1 MTARNRQSITV
12 KEGLLAPF
20 LASAALFGG
29 YLVLKFFPGLDV
41 QSALNAYFGL
51 VGTIAVA
58 GNLQWPLRRWAGKG
72 GLGAETLRLGVPDG
86 WLIDEE
92 GNALRELRAAPTDA
106 AALALA
112 VLVTYLDISNG
123 HMLFPVNNAIA
134 TMIVADL
141 LGLLGINSF
150 RTAAVMLVGLLLYDV
165 FWVFESPK
173 VVGDNVMLA
182 MATSSQLNGPIKL
195 LFPRTEAQI
204 FSEGGS
210 YPFELLGLG
219 DVALP
224 GLLACLA
231 LRYDASRT
239 IDIQGRAVACAKA
252 LEDAMQELDPKATTS
267 DVQIMNSAAD
277 AIDTAYD
284 EAFDD
289 DERRRESGVAVPE
302 QVSQTVLGN
311 RNFFFPVLGAYGLG
325 LFIAFE
331 ANRITHLGQ
340 PALLYLVPCTL
351 GAIATTAFI
360 RGESARLWSFTDR
373 RAGPTLKELWQKVDE
388 KRT

>member
-1 MTARNRQSITV
+1 V
-12 KEGLLAPF
+12 
-20 LASAALFGG
+20 
-29 YLVLKFFPGLDV
+29 DD
-41 QSALNAYFGL
+41 FGL
-51 VGTIAVA
+51 SKGRGEGAGAGGGRGSIDRVGTGQSRERDGSSDFGSADGEGGGTGFLRVFSVGA
-58 GNLQWPLRRWAGKG
+58 QRRSSPSNRPLTV
-72 GLGAETLRLGVPDG
+72 ETLSD
-86 WLIDEE
+86 
-92 GNALRELRAAPTDA
+92 LRP
-106 AALALA
+106 
-112 VLVTYLDISNG
+112 
-123 HMLFPVNNAIA
+123 
-134 TMIVADL
+134 
-141 LGLLGINSF
+141 
-150 RTAAVMLVGLLLYDV
+150 
-165 FWVFESPK
+165 ESPK

-267 DVQIMNSAAD
+267 EIMNSAAD